1 MARHFF
7 EYMCSNTNAWVKSFR
22 SCGAGFSSFVLGA
35 ERRKGQTVREAGV
48 GDVKGQVSKS
58 VPRSIVLYME
68 ARCSRPPEIGEKKY
82 LQYRDGHLM

>member
-48 GDVKGQVSKS
+48 GNVKGQFRRVFQDLLFYTWKR
-58 VPRSIVLYME
+58 VAHDPQ
-68 ARCSRPPEIGEKKY
+68 K
-82 LQYRDGHLM
+82 